1 MNGVD
6 VFYINLA
13 RATQRRQAIEQSY
26 ADSRFSSSWRLN
38 RFEAIDASSD
48 EVRHRQGPVI
58 NALKANW
65 LSHMGC
71 AKSALARGLTSHIL
85 IAEDDT
91 EFSPVTE
98 YWVNGILNNVDPT
111 QWDVLYL
118 DAFITNAVDMPWF
131 FKARAKCFRET
142 SVGILPLFKFPRDF
156 AGAGSYI
163 VNNSQLRRFVEMCDL
178 GFIPIAFDLYLRK
191 LVTDG
196 FLKGFMTYPF
206 LTTVAKTGDLSQ
218 VQYAEERVTQDVVI
232 NAFRRLVWMGAGP
245 PNEELAPGET
255 IITKDVQAF
264 QGIFSKLLTMQL
276 GWL

>member
-1 MNGVD
+1 
-6 VFYINLA
+6 
-13 RATQRRQAIEQSY
+13 
-26 ADSRFSSSWRLN
+26 
-38 RFEAIDASSD
+38 
-48 EVRHRQGPVI
+48 
-58 NALKANW
+58 
-65 LSHMGC
+65 
-71 AKSALARGLTSHIL
+71 
-85 IAEDDT
+85 
-91 EFSPVTE
+91 
-98 YWVNGILNNVDPT
+98 
-111 QWDVLYL
+111 
-118 DAFITNAVDMPWF
+118 
-131 FKARAKCFRET
+131 
-142 SVGILPLFKFPRDF
+142 
-156 AGAGSYI
+156 
-163 VNNSQLRRFVEMCDL
+163 MCDL